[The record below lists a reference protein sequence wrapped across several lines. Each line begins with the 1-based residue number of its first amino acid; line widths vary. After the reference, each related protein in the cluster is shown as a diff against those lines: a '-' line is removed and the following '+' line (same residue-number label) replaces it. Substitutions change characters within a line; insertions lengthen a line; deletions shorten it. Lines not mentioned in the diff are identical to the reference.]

1 MDKVKISKLDISGVN
16 NPLLQIMGTFQ
27 GHGYSLEFLV
37 DGKKVKP
44 KEEII
49 DKNKKKNNMELK

>member
-44 KEEII
+44 KEEMINELI
-49 DKNKKKNNMELK
+49 KK